1 MVLQIGYSE
10 YRTKEPPQEKTLS
23 SGRQKPE
30 SVMFVITGN
39 RLLDGGVVFLAP
51 ALAWV
56 EDIQLARRYES
67 EQSAQEIVAGLGDM
81 VVNLDVIPVA
91 HVDEGELQ
99 PLRLRERIRVGGPTI
114 NPFADINLDR
124 SFTGNQS

>member
-1 MVLQIGYSE
+1 
-10 YRTKEPPQEKTLS
+10 
-23 SGRQKPE
+23 
-30 SVMFVITGN
+30 MFVITGN

-56 EDIQLARRYES
+56 EDIQQARRYQS
-67 EQSAQEIVAGLGDM
+67 DQSAREIAEGLGDV

-91 HVDEGELQ
+91 CNDEGLVQ

-114 NPFADINLDR
+114 NPFAGIQLER
-124 SFTGNQS
+124 SFTGKPS

>member
-1 MVLQIGYSE
+1 
-10 YRTKEPPQEKTLS
+10 
-23 SGRQKPE
+23 
-30 SVMFVITGN
+30 MFVITGN

-56 EDIQLARRYES
+56 EDIQHARRYQS
-67 EQSAQEIVAGLGDM
+67 DQSAREIAEGLGDV

-91 HVDEGELQ
+91 CNDEGRVQ

-114 NPFADINLDR
+114 NPFAGIKLER
-124 SFTGNQS
+124 SFTGKPS